1 MSMTDLIT
9 AARVSKAWPFQEAQQ
24 ISRRRS
30 LQGDRPV
37 LFQTG
42 FGPSG
47 LPHIGTFAEVARTNW
62 VRRACEH
69 LSGTPARFRSTKPAS
84 AAPMVPT

>member
-1 MSMTDLIT
+1 MQQY
-9 AARVSKAWPFQEAQQ
+9 KAWPFQEAQQ
-24 ISRRRS
+24 ISTRRS
-30 LQGDRPV
+30 LQGDRPL

-62 VRRACEH
+62 VRSACEH
-69 LSGTPARFRSTKPAS
+69 LSGTPTR
-84 AAPMVPT
+84 